1 MFEHIIERGVGL
13 AFFPGVAKLPAETR
27 YRACCGSAVPSTP
40 QGDLLVPVIL
50 RRREAPG
57 LSLSFVIGL
66 EPPGVVNFLSAPI
79 KGGTDALKGTDHET
93 LRNN

>member
-40 QGDLLVPVIL
+40 QGDLLVPVVL

-57 LSLSFVIGL
+57 LSLL
-66 EPPGVVNFLSAPI
+66 CHRL
-79 KGGTDALKGTDHET
+79 GTSWRRKLFRSGNQKPWSDAVFRKLQ
-93 LRNN
+93 